1 VALWRYELGHFDAT
15 LGCFYRSRKST
26 RTS

>member
-1 VALWRYELGHFDAT
+1 VASPRYELGHFDAA
-15 LGCFYRSRKST
+15 LNCFYRSRKST